1 MGITELSRTFGMTP
15 SAMGYAVRRGEKMAK
30 ERDCELER

>member
-1 MGITELSRTFGMTP
+1 MGTRELARAFGMTP
-15 SAMGYAVRRGEKMAK
+15 SAVGYAVRRGEKMAK